1 MTLVATKSATATV
14 KDANGVWR
22 TMTDLTK
29 KETAYFITFALV
41 ALTIMFGG
49 LFLWSKTQVNEN
61 CWSKYET
68 EEQAI
73 IKCEGE

>member
-1 MTLVATKSATATV
+1 MNNDMTY
-14 KDANGVWR
+14 
-22 TMTDLTK
+22 LTK
-29 KETAYFITFALV
+29 KETAYFITFSLV

-49 LFLWSKTQVNEN
+49 LFLWSKTQVDDN
-61 CWSKYET
+61 CWGKYKT